1 MSDTIYTGPTSPE
14 DIDDEVS
21 PEQARLEQEAD
32 AILLEGEARAF
43 GPRPIHEAVREDAAA
58 ARDWSRRRAER
69 LRRAVEDEPMKA
81 TLYAL
86 GIGVVIGML
95 ISR

>member
-1 MSDTIYTGPTSPE
+1 MTETYTGPTTPE

-21 PEQARLEQEAD
+21 DAQVRLDAEAD

-43 GPRPIHEAVREDAAA
+43 GPRPIHEAVREDALA
-58 ARDWSRRRAER
+58 ARDWGRGRAER

-86 GIGVVIGML
+86 GLGLVIGLL
-95 ISR
+95 IAR

>member
-1 MSDTIYTGPTSPE
+1 MTETYTGQIRPE
-14 DIDDEVS
+14 DIEDATDLES
-21 PEQARLEQEAD
+21 ARLEREAD
-32 AILLEGEARAF
+32 AILLEGEARTF

-58 ARDWSRRRAER
+58 ARDWGRTRAER

-86 GIGVVIGML
+86 GLGVVIGML
-95 ISR
+95 VAR

>member
-1 MSDTIYTGPTSPE
+1 MSETYTGQIRPE
-14 DIDDEVS
+14 DIEDAVELES
-21 PEQARLEQEAD
+21 ARLEREAD

-58 ARDWSRRRAER
+58 ARAWGRTRAER
-69 LRRAVEDEPMKA
+69 LRHAVEDEPMKA

-86 GIGVVIGML
+86 GLGVVIGML
-95 ISR
+95 VAR

>member
-1 MSDTIYTGPTSPE
+1 MTETYTGPTSPE

-21 PEQARLEQEAD
+21 PEQARLENEAD

-43 GPRPIHEAVREDAAA
+43 GPRPIHEAVREDALA
-58 ARDWSRRRAER
+58 AREGSRMRAER

-86 GIGVVIGML
+86 GLGVVIGML
-95 ISR
+95 IAR

>member
-1 MSDTIYTGPTSPE
+1 MTETYTGPARPE
-14 DIDDEVS
+14 DIEDAVELES
-21 PEQARLEQEAD
+21 ARLEREAD
-32 AILLEGEARAF
+32 AILLEGEARTF

-58 ARDWSRRRAER
+58 ARAWGQTRADW

-86 GIGVVIGML
+86 GLGVVIGML
-95 ISR
+95 VAR